1 MWEGDAAVPGKEEE
15 RPLQELSVGHPAT
28 WLFGH
33 SREEGCASR
42 RPSTTGSPLCSQMCL
57 GAADIK
63 WGGALSV

>member
-1 MWEGDAAVPGKEEE
+1 MGEEDATVPSKKEE

-42 RPSTTGSPLCSQMCL
+42 RPSTTGSLLPCQMCL
-57 GAADIK
+57 E
-63 WGGALSV
+63 SC